1 MRITMDWARG
11 AAIVAGLNLAIPQAM
26 VFAAEAPVAKPVKQQ
41 AAKDIKLTVAG
52 ELNGRVV
59 TAEGK
64 AVDGA
69 AVTISQNNK
78 PVAKTISTASGEFKV
93 SGLKTGLYQVSA
105 GQQSQFVRVWPQDVA
120 PPSAVAQATLVQS
133 PVVRAQDG
141 MIMQEGMIV
150 RGQDEFDYLETDEI
164 IIGITAATAL
174 GIGIGALIAANDDD
188 DNNNTASP

>member
-11 AAIVAGLNLAIPQAM
+11 AAIVAGLNLAIPQAL
-26 VFAAEAPVAKPVKQQ
+26 VFAAEAPVTKPAKQ
-41 AAKDIKLTVAG
+41 ASAKDIKLTTAG
-52 ELNGRVV
+52 DLTGRVV

-69 AVTISQNNK
+69 AVTITQNNK

-93 SGLKTGLYQVSA
+93 TGLKTGLYQVSA
-105 GQQSQFVRVWPQDVA
+105 GQQAQFVRVWPQDVA
-120 PPSAVAQATLVQS
+120 PPSALAQATIVQS
-133 PVVRAQDG
+133 PVVRGQDG
-141 MIMQEGMIV
+141 MIQEGMVV

-188 DNNNTASP
+188 DNNNQASP

>member
-1 MRITMDWARG
+1 MRMTMDWARG

-26 VFAAEAPVAKPVKQQ
+26 VFAADAPVTKPAKQVT
-41 AAKDIKLTVAG
+41 AKDIKLTTAG

-64 AVDGA
+64 AIDGA

-78 PVAKTISTASGEFKV
+78 PVAKAISTASGEFKV

-105 GQQSQFVRVWPQDVA
+105 GQQTQFVRVWPQDVA
-120 PPSAVAQATLVQS
+120 PPAAVAQATIVQS
-133 PVVRAQDG
+133 AVVRGQDG
-141 MIMQEGMIV
+141 MIQEGLIV

-164 IIGITAATAL
+164 IIGVTAATAL

-188 DNNNTASP
+188 DNNNAASP